1 MNKDAKP
8 VVVTIGNPNTGK
20 STLFN
25 SLTGLRQQ
33 VSNFP
38 GVTVEQVSGAAKVGH
53 TEVTLVDVP
62 GTYSLTAQSPDEIIA
77 VDVLEGNI
85 TGLPRPD
92 LVIIVVDATNLRR
105 NLFLATQVLEAE
117 IPVIVALN
125 MVDRLEACGI
135 TIDIAELENK
145 LGVKVVPVSA
155 ARGIGID
162 ELGIEIESSL
172 VAKRAPS
179 LKVSPKIELAM
190 TELVKNLSKKNIFAN
205 NIELRRAFIDKDSH
219 ADKRLTERYGEPFT
233 GETLRLRNSIGNGR
247 SIAAIEARDRY
258 SWINSIL
265 RDIES
270 IKSVQG
276 SSVFRLVDRAFNHPL
291 IGSLLFIL
299 IMGVVFQAVFAWSAP
314 LIDGISELTGRLS
327 VKAEDVI
334 GPSLLGS
341 FVSNGIIGGV
351 GSVIVFLPQILILFA
366 FIIVLEDS
374 GYISRAA
381 FLMDKLMRGMG
392 LSGQSF
398 IPMLSSFACAIPGIM
413 GTRIIADK
421 HDRLATILA
430 APFMTCAARLPVY
443 SLLIG
448 AFIPNHHI
456 FGGIIYLQ
464 GLVLLGLYI
473 LGIVGGALTAWLI
486 SRMFWKRT
494 KSGFLLEMPPYRLP
508 SLRSI
513 SLKLWSRATTFLKR
527 AGTIIFAVSLVIW
540 LLASFPQ
547 SSQNTE
553 TINDGTPTLADS
565 YLGKMSRTVAPLFIP
580 LGWDWKVTAA
590 VIASFPAREVVIAAL
605 GTIYSVDTEA
615 DEELTTLSEKIQA
628 ETHADGRPVY
638 TIPMVLGL
646 LIFYALCLQ
655 CMATVAV
662 IKKETGSWGWA
673 SFSWVYM
680 TGLGYIGALLVY
692 QIGTSNLL

>member
-1 MNKDAKP
+1 MYK
-8 VVVTIGNPNTGK
+8 
-20 STLFN
+20 
-25 SLTGLRQQ
+25 RQ
-33 VSNFP
+33 
-38 GVTVEQVSGAAKVGH
+38 
-53 TEVTLVDVP
+53 
-62 GTYSLTAQSPDEIIA
+62 
-77 VDVLEGNI
+77 
-85 TGLPRPD
+85 
-92 LVIIVVDATNLRR
+92 
-105 NLFLATQVLEAE
+105 
-117 IPVIVALN
+117 
-125 MVDRLEACGI
+125 
-135 TIDIAELENK
+135 
-145 LGVKVVPVSA
+145 
-155 ARGIGID
+155 
-162 ELGIEIESSL
+162 
-172 VAKRAPS
+172 
-179 LKVSPKIELAM
+179 
-190 TELVKNLSKKNIFAN
+190 
-205 NIELRRAFIDKDSH
+205 
-219 ADKRLTERYGEPFT
+219 

-265 RDIES
+265 REIET

-299 IMGVVFQAVFAWSAP
+299 IMGAVFQAVFAWSAP

-334 GPSLLGS
+334 GPGLLGS

-486 SRMFWKRT
+486 SRMFWERT

-513 SLKLWSRATTFLKR
+513 SLKP
-527 AGTIIFAVSLVIW
+527 VSYTHL
-540 LLASFPQ
+540 
-547 SSQNTE
+547 
-553 TINDGTPTLADS
+553 TL
-565 YLGKMSRTVAPLFIP
+565 P
-580 LGWDWKVTAA
+580 
-590 VIASFPAREVVIAAL
+590 
-605 GTIYSVDTEA
+605 TIYSV
-615 DEELTTLSEKIQA
+615 
-628 ETHADGRPVY
+628 
-638 TIPMVLGL
+638 
-646 LIFYALCLQ
+646 
-655 CMATVAV
+655 
-662 IKKETGSWGWA
+662 
-673 SFSWVYM
+673 
-680 TGLGYIGALLVY
+680 
-692 QIGTSNLL
+692 